1 MLKRSLEIAL
11 GLMTLTS
18 MLAAAIQAVQVQP
31 EAVDVQEVRRQARA
45 FWQPG
50 RLILASSLM
59 NLLTINGFF
68 WILALRSGAES
79 AASFQAAMNL
89 LGVSHPLL
97 FSVGNVILPSAAR
110 ANHTAGWKGACRC
123 AWKHSAQLGVLLF
136 VFFGIL
142 AARPRDLLSVLYGAA
157 SPYVSLSTAVR
168 LLVPAYVFAF
178 GAQVLKALLA
188 SVEDAKAI
196 LSAQIAAAVVS
207 VAAGLPLAAWRGVNG
222 ACAGLALVNL
232 ALVLASL
239 AACLRRIEPVP
250 ASWHRWRRWRTAPDA
265 ERRRRA

>member
-1 MLKRSLEIAL
+1 MIARVSLEIAL

-136 VFFGIL
+136 VFFGQQ
-142 AARPRDLLSVLYGAA
+142 S
-157 SPYVSLSTAVR
+157 AVM
-168 LLVPAYVFAF
+168 
-178 GAQVLKALLA
+178 
-188 SVEDAKAI
+188 
-196 LSAQIAAAVVS
+196 
-207 VAAGLPLAAWRGVNG
+207 VAAGCNIAVGVLVSAYARRLAAIG
-222 ACAGLALVNL
+222 
-232 ALVLASL
+232 
-239 AACLRRIEPVP
+239 RRSDE
-250 ASWHRWRRWRTAPDA
+250 T
-265 ERRRRA
+265 